1 MATITITRTE
11 TKQGN
16 KGPYTLAH
24 LEGGKRAYVWDREL
38 AQALGPGVWEAEL
51 EERGGFLRLRS
62 ARPIASANGAQR
74 EAQEREPL
82 SATAQERLEALRLA
96 VAMVGQVRPQDVPQV
111 IEAAQAI
118 LEWLKQGEG

>member
-11 TKQGN
+11 TRQGN
-16 KGPYTLAH
+16 RGPYTLAH

-74 EAQEREPL
+74 EAQGREPPL
-82 SATAQERLEALRLA
+82 ATAQDRLEALKLA
-96 VAMVGQVRPQDVPQV
+96 MAAIGQVRPQDVPQV

-118 LEWLKQGEG
+118 LAWLRRGEG